1 MSAPVY
7 SFPWVIS
14 PLSFEEFENEYFEK
28 RFVHLKRNDREY
40 FSPALSYAAIERY
53 LYNETLKFPST
64 RLTNAK
70 EDVPT
75 EKYVQGE
82 KVVASNLLKHFVEG
96 STIVL
101 SGLHEHVAGLG
112 ELVSNLSKQ
121 FYQRFQTNIYITPK
135 GSQGF
140 KVHYDTHDVF
150 VLQIHGKKTWKI
162 YKDNPVSLPNKLMEF
177 APGKYAV
184 GEVEET
190 IVAEAGDL
198 IYIPRGVMHQAETN
212 DEMSIHVTLG
222 MLGYTWTDLLIESV
236 LEFSKTD
243 DSLRKFLPRDMLRNG
258 VKENHLAYFSEL
270 FSTMSTAISLQESV
284 NRFKREISASQKINI
299 KNLLTQGDSVSEIGD
314 DSIFEVRQNVLFLI
328 KRKGENVVLEWQ
340 GKEVEFPMFMDPA
353 IHFIAKIKEPFG
365 LAHVPDCVDHDG
377 KIVFVTR
384 LIKEGLLSIKIN

>member
-1 MSAPVY
+1 MNVPVY
-7 SFPWVIS
+7 TFPWVIS
-14 PLSFEEFENEYFEK
+14 PLSFEEFEMDYFEK
-28 RFVHLKRNDREY
+28 RYIHIKRSQTEY
-40 FSPALSYAAIERY
+40 FSPALTYSAIEDY
-53 LYNETLKFPST
+53 LYNETLRFPST

-70 EDVPT
+70 EDVPS
-75 EKYVQGE
+75 EKYVVGD

-101 SGLHEHVAGLG
+101 SGLHEHIAGLG

-121 FYQRFQTNIYITPK
+121 FYQRFQTNVYITPK

-177 APGKYAV
+177 APGKYQV

-198 IYIPRGVMHQAETN
+198 IYIPRGIMHQAETN
-212 DEMSIHVTLG
+212 DDMSIHVTLG

-236 LEFSKTD
+236 LEFSKTN
-243 DSLRKFLPRDMLRNG
+243 DSLRRFLPREMLRNG
-258 VKENHLAYFSEL
+258 AKENHQEYFTEL
-270 FSTMSTAISLQESV
+270 FSTMASSISLQDSV

-299 KNLLTQGDSVSEIGD
+299 KNLLTQGDSVSGIDEN
-314 DSIFEVRQNVLFLI
+314 SMFEMRHNVLFLI

-340 GKEVEFPMFMDPA
+340 GKKVEFPMFMDPA
-353 IHFIAKIKEPFG
+353 IHFIAKMKQSFK
-365 LAHVPDCVDHDG
+365 LAQVPDCVDQDG

-384 LIKEGLLSIKIN
+384 LIKEGLLSIQIS

>member
-1 MSAPVY
+1 MNVPVY
-7 SFPWVIS
+7 TFPWVIA
-14 PLSFEEFENEYFEK
+14 PLSFEEFEKDYFEK
-28 RFVHLKRNDREY
+28 KFIHIKRSQTEY
-40 FSPALSYAAIERY
+40 FSPALTYSAIEDY
-53 LYNETLKFPST
+53 LYNEALRFPST

-70 EDVPT
+70 EDVPS
-75 EKYVQGE
+75 EKYVVGD

-121 FYQRFQTNIYITPK
+121 FYQRFQTNVYITPK

-177 APGKYAV
+177 APGKYQV

-198 IYIPRGVMHQAETN
+198 IYIPRGIMHQAETN
-212 DEMSIHVTLG
+212 DDMSIHVTLG

-236 LEFSKTD
+236 LEFSKTN
-243 DSLRKFLPRDMLRNG
+243 DSLRRFLPREMLRNG
-258 VKENHLAYFSEL
+258 AKEIHQEYFAEL
-270 FSTMSTAISLQESV
+270 FSTMASSISLQDSV

-299 KNLLTQGDSVSEIGD
+299 KNLLTQGDSVSGIDEN
-314 DSIFEVRQNVLFLI
+314 SMFEMRHNVLFLI
-328 KRKGENVVLEWQ
+328 KQIGR
-340 GKEVEFPMFMDPA
+340 
-353 IHFIAKIKEPFG
+353 
-365 LAHVPDCVDHDG
+365 AHV
-377 KIVFVTR
+377 
-384 LIKEGLLSIKIN
+384 

>member
-1 MSAPVY
+1 MRAPVY
-7 SFPWVIS
+7 SFPWIIA
-14 PLSFEEFENEYFEK
+14 PLSFEEFESEYFEK
-28 RFVHLKRNDREY
+28 KFIHIKRNSSDY
-40 FSPALSYAAIERY
+40 FFPALSYQSIEDY

-70 EDVPT
+70 EDVPS
-75 EKYVQGE
+75 EKYVMGE
-82 KVVASNLLKHFVEG
+82 KVLTSNLLKHFVEG

-101 SGLHEHVAGLG
+101 SGLHEHLAGLG

-121 FYQRFQTNIYITPK
+121 FYQRFQTNVYITPK

-177 APGKYAV
+177 APGKYEV

-190 IVAEAGDL
+190 ILAEAGDL
-198 IYIPRGVMHQAETN
+198 IYIPRGIMHQAETN

-236 LEFSKTD
+236 LEFSKTN
-243 DSLRKFLPRDMLRNG
+243 DSLRKFLPREMLRNG
-258 VKENHLAYFSEL
+258 VKEDHQQYFSEL
-270 FSTMSTAISLQESV
+270 FSLMSSSISLQDSV

-299 KNLLTQGDSVSEIGD
+299 KNLLTQGDSISDIGE
-314 DSIFEVRQNVLFLI
+314 SSVFEVRQNVLFLI

-353 IHFIAKIKEPFG
+353 IHFIAKIKEPFQ
-365 LAHVPDCVDHDG
+365 LAAVPDCVDQNG

-384 LIKEGLLSIKIN
+384 LIKEGLLSININ

>member
-1 MSAPVY
+1 MNSPVY
-7 SFPWVIS
+7 SFPWVIA

-28 RFVHLKRNDREY
+28 KYIHVKRNDEMY
-40 FSPALSYAAIERY
+40 YASALSYAAIENY

-64 RLTNAK
+64 RLTNAR
-70 EDVPT
+70 EDVPS
-75 EKYVQGE
+75 EKYVTGE
-82 KVVASNLLKHFVEG
+82 KVVTSNLLKYFIEG

-101 SGLHEHVAGLG
+101 SGLHEHIAGLG

-150 VLQIHGKKTWKI
+150 VLQIHGRKTWKI

-177 APGKYAV
+177 APGKYPV
-184 GEVEET
+184 GELEET

-236 LEFSKTD
+236 LEYSKNND
-243 DSLRKFLPRDMLRNG
+243 ALRRFLPREMLRNG
-258 VKENHLAYFSEL
+258 VNENNLEYFKQLFLVMSEN
-270 FSTMSTAISLQESV
+270 ISLQESV
-284 NRFKREISASQKINI
+284 NRFKREISASQRINI
-299 KNLLTQGDSVSEIGD
+299 KNLLTQGDSVSLIQEN
-314 DSIFEVRQNVLFLI
+314 SVFEVRQNVLFLI
-328 KRKGENVVLEWQ
+328 KKKGENVVMEWQ
-340 GKEVEFPMFMDPA
+340 GKEVEFPLFMDPA
-353 IHFIAKIKEPFG
+353 IHFIAKIKQPFT
-365 LAHVPDCVDHDG
+365 LAQIPDCVDEDG
-377 KIVFVTR
+377 KVVFITR
-384 LIKEGLLSIKIN
+384 LIKEGLLSIQSS

>member
-1 MSAPVY
+1 MSNTVY

-14 PLSFEEFENEYFEK
+14 PLSFEEFESEYFEK
-28 RFVHLKRNDREY
+28 KFIHIKRNQSNY
-40 FSPALSYAAIERY
+40 FGPALSYEAIEEY

-70 EDVPT
+70 EDVPS
-75 EKYVQGE
+75 EKYVTGE
-82 KVVASNLLKHFVEG
+82 KVVTSNLLKHFVEG

-101 SGLHEHVAGLG
+101 SGLHEHLAGLG

-162 YKDNPVSLPNKLMEF
+162 FKDNPVSLPNKLMEF
-177 APGKYAV
+177 TPGKYTV
-184 GEVEET
+184 GELDQT

-222 MLGYTWTDLLIESV
+222 MLGYTWTDLLIESI
-236 LEFSKTD
+236 LEYSKTND
-243 DSLRKFLPRDMLRNG
+243 ALRKFLPRDMLRNG
-258 VKENHLAYFSEL
+258 AKENFQEYFQDL
-270 FSTMSTAISLQESV
+270 FTVMSSSISLQESI
-284 NRFKREISASQKINI
+284 NRFKREVSASQKINI
-299 KNLLTQGDSVSEIGD
+299 RNLLTQGDLVSGMNENTVFKI
-314 DSIFEVRQNVLFLI
+314 RQNVLFLI
-328 KRKGENVVLEWQ
+328 KRKGDNVVLEWQ
-340 GKEVEFPMFMDPA
+340 GKEVEFPIFMDPA
-353 IHFIAKIKEPFG
+353 IHFIAKMKDEFT
-365 LAHVPDCVDHDG
+365 LSSLPDCVDDNG
-377 KIVFVTR
+377 KLVFVTR

>member
-1 MSAPVY
+1 MSVTVY
-7 SFPWVIS
+7 TFPWVIS
-14 PLSFEEFENEYFEK
+14 PLSFEQFEKEYFEERFIHIK
-28 RFVHLKRNDREY
+28 RSDKEY
-40 FSPALSYAAIERY
+40 FSPVLTYLDIEKY
-53 LYNETLKFPST
+53 LYNETLRFPST

-70 EDVPT
+70 EDVPS
-75 EKYVQGE
+75 EKYVMGE
-82 KVVASNLLKHFVEG
+82 KVVTSNLLKHFVEG

-101 SGLHEHVAGLG
+101 SGLHEHLAGLG
-112 ELVSNLSKQ
+112 ELVSSLSKQ

-150 VLQIHGKKTWKI
+150 VLQIHSKKTWKI

-177 APGKYAV
+177 SPGKYEV

-243 DSLRKFLPRDMLRNG
+243 DTLRKFLPREMLRNG
-258 VKENHLAYFSEL
+258 VKDNNQAYFETL
-270 FSTMSTAISLQESV
+270 FTRMSASISLQESV
-284 NRFKREISASQKINI
+284 NRFKREVSAGQKINI
-299 KNLLTQGDSVSEIGD
+299 RNLLTQGDLISELNEK
-314 DSIFEVRQNVLFLI
+314 SILEIRQNVLFLI

-340 GKEVEFPMFMDPA
+340 GKEVEFPIFMDSA
-353 IHFIAKIKEPFG
+353 IHFIAKIKEPFV
-365 LAHVPDCVDHDG
+365 LSQVPDCVDFSG

-384 LIKEGLLSIKIN
+384 LIKEGLLSIQIN

>member
-1 MSAPVY
+1 MVPQVY
-7 SFPWVIS
+7 SFPWVIA

-28 RFVHLKRNDREY
+28 RYIHLKRGESKY
-40 FSPALSYAAIERY
+40 FAPALSYEVIEEY

-70 EDVPT
+70 EDVPS
-75 EKYVQGE
+75 EKYVRGD
-82 KVVASNLLKHFVEG
+82 KVDTSNLLKHFIDG

-101 SGLHEHVAGLG
+101 SGLHEHIAGLG

-150 VLQIHGKKTWKI
+150 VLQIHGKKTWKM
-162 YKDNPVSLPNKLMEF
+162 YKNNPVSLPNKLMEF
-177 APGKYAV
+177 VPGKYPV
-184 GEVEET
+184 GDLDET

-236 LEFSKTD
+236 LEYSKTD
-243 DSLRKFLPRDMLRNG
+243 DSLRRFLPREMLRNG
-258 VKENHLAYFSEL
+258 VKEQHQEYFSKL
-270 FSTMSTAISLQESV
+270 FSTMSSSISLQESV
-284 NRFKREISASQKINI
+284 NRFKREISAGQKINI
-299 KNLLTQGDSVSEIGD
+299 KNLLTQGDSVSGIDEN
-314 DSIFEVRQNVLFLI
+314 SIFQIRGNVLFLI
-328 KRKGENVVLEWQ
+328 KRKGENVILEWQ

-353 IHFIAKIKEPFG
+353 IHFIAKVKEPFA
-365 LAHVPDCVDHDG
+365 LSQIPDCVDNDG

-384 LIKEGLLSIKIN
+384 LIKEGLLSIQIN

>member
-1 MSAPVY
+1 MNVPVY
-7 SFPWVIS
+7 TFPWVIS
-14 PLSFEEFENEYFEK
+14 PLSFEEFEKDYFEK
-28 RFVHLKRNDREY
+28 RFIHIKRNQTEY
-40 FSPALSYAAIERY
+40 FSPALTYSAIEDY

-70 EDVPT
+70 EDVPS
-75 EKYVQGE
+75 EKYVVGD
-82 KVVASNLLKHFVEG
+82 KVVTSNLLKHFVEG

-121 FYQRFQTNIYITPK
+121 FYQRFQTNVYITPK

-177 APGKYAV
+177 APGKYEV
-184 GEVEET
+184 GELDET

-198 IYIPRGVMHQAETN
+198 IYIPRGIMHQAETN
-212 DEMSIHVTLG
+212 DDMSIHVTLG

-236 LEFSKTD
+236 LEFSKTN
-243 DSLRKFLPRDMLRNG
+243 DSLRRFLPREMLRNG
-258 VKENHLAYFSEL
+258 AKEIHQEYFAEL
-270 FSTMSTAISLQESV
+270 FSTMATSISLQDSV

-299 KNLLTQGDSVSEIGD
+299 KNLLTQGDSVSGIDEN
-314 DSIFEVRQNVLFLI
+314 SIFEMRHNVLFLI

-353 IHFIAKIKEPFG
+353 IHFIAKMKQPFK
-365 LAHVPDCVDHDG
+365 LDQVPDCVDQDG

-384 LIKEGLLSIKIN
+384 LIKEGLLSIQIN